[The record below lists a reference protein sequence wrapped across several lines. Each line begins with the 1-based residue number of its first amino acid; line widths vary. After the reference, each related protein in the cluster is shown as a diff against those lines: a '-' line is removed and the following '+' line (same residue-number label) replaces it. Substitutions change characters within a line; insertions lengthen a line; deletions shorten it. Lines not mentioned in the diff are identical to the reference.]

1 MPEEIIEILNSLASE
16 SKSRVKAGEIIKI
29 GNFRSTYNDEDTD
42 HADGESDVD
51 LDHYAPVIIEPIRVD
66 GDLIDV
72 DPLPIEADEYIEDDH
87 TYGFDELRIFSQVLL
102 IIVKYAFP
110 PIASYCPA
118 PPIFLTKPSETVLFL

>member
-1 MPEEIIEILNSLASE
+1 MAEEIIEILNSLASE

-29 GNFRSTYNDEDTD
+29 GNFRSAYNDEDTD

-72 DPLPIEADEYIEDDH
+72 DPQPIEADEYIEDDH
-87 TYGFDELRIFSQVLL
+87 RAMLPVTVDDIFGPDEQDYIEEEREI
-102 IIVKYAFP
+102 YRG
-110 PIASYCPA
+110 
-118 PPIFLTKPSETVLFL
+118 E